1 MEHNTP
7 INEIVERARKL
18 GLAMRELCEEAGVNH
33 STWWRWQQPDA
44 NPRLR
49 DMRHALEAMDR
60 ALVARELA
68 ALEELADRYP
78 DAARGKV
85 SQQEEREQ

>member
-1 MEHNTP
+1 MEHNLP

-18 GLAMRELCEEAGVNH
+18 GIPMRELCEEAGVNH

-49 DMRHALEAMDR
+49 DMKHALEEMSKV
-60 ALVARELA
+60 LTNRELA
-68 ALEELADRYP
+68 SLAELAGRYP
-78 DAARGKV
+78 DEAA
-85 SQQEEREQ
+85 QQVRQQQEREQ